1 MRQAQDRKE
10 SMKNIK
16 SIEMRER
23 KMYFTDFFKRM
34 TRKANVPT
42 LIYLVLNVFIIVLAV
57 YAFIGTECMLPIWLC
72 ALIGVGLYALS
83 LMIALSPVGE
93 WILRKRAG
101 CKKIERVEQI
111 NLIEPLFRE
120 VYGRAKRIDPS
131 IPDDVQLFMNDDE
144 DANAFATG
152 RKTICITRGLMDAPP
167 AQIKATLGHE
177 FGHLAH
183 KDTDLILIVCVGNM
197 IVNAIIICIR
207 VFIEI
212 FHILGIAFSFAF
224 GSDSLLAL
232 IGNELTHWLTLAL
245 FVGLTKL
252 WSWIGTMLVMKSSRA
267 NEFEADE
274 FSYRIG
280 YGNALCAL
288 LDNIGGAKPQ
298 GLFATLASSHPDK
311 DARIARLQAMG
322 ASYRTNYYL
331 ENNQ

>member
-1 MRQAQDRKE
+1 
-10 SMKNIK
+10 
-16 SIEMRER
+16 
-23 KMYFTDFFKRM
+23 MYITDFFKRM
-34 TRKANVPT
+34 TRKANIPT
-42 LIYLVLNVFIIVLAV
+42 LIYLVLNVFIIGGVV
-57 YAFIGTECMLPIWLC
+57 YLLFGISYGLPGWLC
-72 ALIGVGLYALS
+72 ILIGIGLYALS
-83 LMIALSPVGE
+83 LMIALSPAGE
-93 WILRKRAG
+93 WILRKRTG

-111 NLIEPLFRE
+111 NFIEPLFRE

-144 DANAFATG
+144 DVNAFATG
-152 RKTICITRGLMDAPP
+152 RKTICITRGLLNAPP
-167 AQIKATLGHE
+167 VQIKATLGHE

-183 KDTDLILIVCVGNM
+183 KDTDLILVVCVGNL
-197 IVNAIIICIR
+197 IINAIIFTVRICIELFHIMAAISSFFLGGSDGLF
-207 VFIEI
+207 VFI
-212 FHILGIAFSFAF
+212 F
-224 GSDSLLAL
+224 
-232 IGNELTHWLTLAL
+232 NELYHWLFIAL
-245 FVGLTKL
+245 VNGLTML